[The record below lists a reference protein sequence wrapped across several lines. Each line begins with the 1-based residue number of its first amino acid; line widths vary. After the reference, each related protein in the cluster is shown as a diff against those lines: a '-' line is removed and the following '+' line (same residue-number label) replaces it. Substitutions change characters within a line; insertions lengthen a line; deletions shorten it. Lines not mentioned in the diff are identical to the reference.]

1 LKVPFRDAHKITGK
15 IVARASEA
23 GTALHRL
30 PLADMQAIEPR
41 ITEEV
46 FSVLPVARSVKSRRS
61 FGGTAPGNVRAQAR
75 KWLKKLAKE
84 QGTR

>member
-1 LKVPFRDAHKITGK
+1 MPFRDAHTITGE
-15 IVARASEA
+15 IVAARRRPASLCI
-23 GTALHRL
+23 GL
-30 PLADMQAIEPR
+30 PLAEMQEIEPR

-61 FGGTAPGNVRAQAR
+61 FGGTAPGNVRTQAR

-84 QGTR
+84 QGAR